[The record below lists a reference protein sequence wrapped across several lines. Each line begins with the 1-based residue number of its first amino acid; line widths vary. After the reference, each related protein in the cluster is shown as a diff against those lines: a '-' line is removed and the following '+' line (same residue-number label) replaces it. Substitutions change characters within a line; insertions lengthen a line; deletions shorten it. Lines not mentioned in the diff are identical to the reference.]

1 MAARLVLSLD
11 GKILGEVTLSKPV
24 TVVGRNPDCDV
35 VIEHAAVSSRH
46 SLFRLVDRTVYVED
60 LASTNGTLVNGIAVS
75 TQVVH
80 HLDLIEIGR
89 HKLHFFED
97 TLLSGALGDLEDT
110 VATDFERTM
119 LAGHVPDAGT
129 RGRGEA
135 PVTARGDDDLSRT
148 VAIVR
153 SAHADPAAGETRYA
167 LRGLRGAQAGQLV
180 ELERANTMI
189 GVAGADAA
197 LVVRRAG
204 ALFLAR
210 LSGRRPTRLN
220 RQDLGPGTHALK
232 EGDLIEVGES
242 SFEVVR
248 LTRELPDMTPVDTR
262 TSPAVTT
269 VIHGGSREDS

>member
-24 TVVGRNPDCDV
+24 TVVGRNPDCDI

-46 SLFRLVDRTVYVED
+46 CLFRLVDRTVYVED
-60 LASTNGTLVNGIAVS
+60 LASTNGTLVNGITVS

-80 HLDLIEIGR
+80 HLDLIEIGH

-97 TLLSGALGDLEDT
+97 TLLSGAVADLEDT
-110 VATDFERTM
+110 VSTDFERTM
-119 LAGHVPDAGT
+119 LAGHAADAGA
-129 RGRGEA
+129 RGRREA
-135 PVTARGDDDLSRT
+135 TVTAHGDGDLSRT

-153 SAHADPAAGETRYA
+153 PSAAELAAAETRYA
-167 LRGLRGAQAGQLV
+167 LRGVRGAQAGQLV

-189 GVAGADAA
+189 GVAGDAA

-204 ALFLAR
+204 TLFLAR

-232 EGDLIEVGES
+232 EGDLIEVGDS
-242 SFEVVR
+242 SFEVVQ
-248 LTRELPDMTPVDTR
+248 LTRELPDMAPVDTR
-262 TSPAVTT
+262 SNPAVTT
-269 VIHGGSREDS
+269 VIHGASHKDS

>member
-11 GKILGEVTLSKPV
+11 GKIVGEVTLSKPV

-60 LASTNGTLVNGIAVS
+60 LASTNGTLVNGITVS

-80 HLDLIEIGR
+80 HLDMIEIGH

-97 TLLSGALGDLEDT
+97 TLLSGVVADLEDT
-110 VATDFERTM
+110 VSTDFERTM
-119 LAGHVPDAGT
+119 LAGHVTDAGA
-129 RGRGEA
+129 RGRREA
-135 PVTARGDDDLSRT
+135 LVTAHGADDLAKT
-148 VAIVR
+148 VAMVR
-153 SAHADPAAGETRYA
+153 PSAVELAAANTRYA
-167 LRGLRGAQAGQLV
+167 LRGVRGAQAGKLV

-204 ALFLAR
+204 SLFLAR

-232 EGDLIEVGES
+232 EGDLIEVGDS

-248 LTRELPDMTPVDTR
+248 LARELPDMAPVDTR
-262 TSPAVTT
+262 SNPAMTT
-269 VIHGGSREDS
+269 VIHGGSHKD